1 MGYIVF
7 HMRESEADRFESA
20 LKKAK
25 KGLAV
30 ACDIYED
37 MKSEFSERDSG
48 YDERY
53 DGRYSPRG
61 DYDERDYHRRHD
73 PDWDERRGRKDRYM

>member
-7 HMRESEADRFESA
+7 HMRESEADRFESS

-25 KGLAV
+25 RSLAE
-30 ACDIYED
+30 ACEIYED
-37 MKSEFSERDSG
+37 MKSEFSGRGYE

-61 DYDERDYHRRHD
+61 GYDERDYHRRRD
-73 PDWDERRGRKDRYM
+73 PDWDERRDSRGRYM